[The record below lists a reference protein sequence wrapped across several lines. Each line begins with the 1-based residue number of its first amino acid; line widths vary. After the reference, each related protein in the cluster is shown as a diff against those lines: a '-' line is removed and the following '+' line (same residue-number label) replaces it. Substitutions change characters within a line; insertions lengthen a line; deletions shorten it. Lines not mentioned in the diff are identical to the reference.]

1 MKKLRVIISAWIL
14 LSVLFG
20 GVGETCAALRSTA
33 DALRIADEFITT
45 TSLPRLSRS
54 SSISQSQIVA
64 ENATFFAVN
73 TTKGFVLIGADD
85 RLPEVLGYSDSGTFD
100 PNNLPP
106 AFRYWI
112 QCYEEELSQISNDQ
126 LQITNAKALT
136 AISPLLSSLW
146 SQGDPYNKY
155 APPYNDAGSKCV
167 TGCVATAMAQ
177 IMYYYKYP
185 TKGTGS
191 HSYYWICTEPVGK
204 SGTLSANFGA
214 TTYDWANMLNS
225 YRSSYNETQADAVA
239 TLMYHCGV
247 SIDMGYGESSGA
259 FTTDVPVSLNTYF
272 GYDANFQRV
281 QKVMYPIDSLNKI
294 IYSELK
300 ANRPVLVSGSNS
312 EGGHAFVCDGC
323 DTRAYFHINWGWAG
337 SCDGY
342 FLLSALNPRG
352 TQGIGGTTQGYNSG
366 TAFYIGIQP
375 AKTGTPKPIPQM
387 ACDSLHVTISGTSRT
402 AKFSTSIYTLENF
415 GMTNFSGSY
424 GIALY
429 DEDETRLVSILK
441 QVDNYSLP
449 AGYHRTTPANLTD
462 LSIPSTVPSGTY
474 HLCAVYK
481 DANYG
486 WMKLLCTKDDYY
498 RTLTLTS
505 STLTFYPNNAPPEL
519 VLTAPISF
527 PSGINADSIP
537 YTGIPVSFSVK
548 NTGGTF
554 RGDISA
560 RIYKGNFSK
569 GQYELMDSVVV
580 RRNQTLASA
589 LQQAFDSTLLLETQY
604 TMRLCYRAN
613 ARDSWHNFT
622 PTNYAELPFML
633 YDPNYHI
640 ALTDTIRFDR
650 NDSVPR
656 NNANLYYSIKNTG
669 APFDGE
675 LQLFFYQKSFLR
687 GKSELRTI
695 HVATNETLSDAFSGP
710 LEQTPGTY
718 TVVLR
723 YREIN
728 GEWKD
733 FLNAYGANIGS
744 VEATV
749 VPEPP
754 LTIAYSDSIC
764 AGVDYTGYGFTI
776 SISNLP
782 QPGTGKDFVRT
793 NPDEQGRDSIITL
806 SLKVIANDTV
816 RFTKE
821 VLNSELPY
829 KVDDY
834 FIVPTGS
841 TIGVPFDTLV
851 FKENCSYNSYH
862 ITVVQ
867 CTISVAYSDSIC
879 EGADGYHS
887 YGFNI
892 PATNLPQ
899 PGSSKKYM
907 SQVHTTNDCDSTTT
921 LTLAV
926 IANDTVNITPVE
938 LKTSQLPYVIDAFYT
953 IPDGTPVGSYEKI
966 VKNDDECSYNHYF
979 ITVSDEST
987 SMDQFIN
994 DKSQIIN
1001 HKYII
1006 NGALYIIH
1014 DGIIYNAQG
1023 IMIRRLLPI

>member
-14 LSVLFG
+14 LSAILG

-33 DALRIADEFITT
+33 DALRIADEFVTT
-45 TSLPRLSRS
+45 NSLPRLSRS
-54 SSISQSQIVA
+54 SSISQSQVVA
-64 ENATFFAVN
+64 ESATYFAVN

-85 RLPEVLGYSDSGTFD
+85 RLPEVLGYSNTGAFD
-100 PNNLPP
+100 PNDLPP
-106 AFRYWI
+106 AFRYWM
-112 QCYEEELSQISNDQ
+112 QCYEEELSQISNNQ
-126 LQITNAKALT
+126 LQITNTKSLT

-155 APPYNDAGSKCV
+155 APAYNDAGSKCV

-177 IMYYYKYP
+177 IMYYYRYP

-225 YRSSYNETQADAVA
+225 YRSGYNEIQADAVA

-259 FTTDVPVSLNTYF
+259 FTTAVPVSLNTYF
-272 GYDANFQRV
+272 GYDANFQRI
-281 QKVMYPIDSLNKI
+281 QKVMYPIDSLNQI

-323 DTRAYFHINWGWAG
+323 DARAYFHINWGWAG

-387 ACDSLHVTISGTSRT
+387 ACDSLHVTISGTSRA

-429 DEDETRLVSILK
+429 DEDETRLVSVLK
-441 QVDNYSLP
+441 QVDNYSLS
-449 AGYHRTTPANLTD
+449 AGYHRTTPAELSN
-462 LSIPSTVPSGTY
+462 LSIPSTVPNGTY

-498 RTLTLTS
+498 RTLSLTS
-505 STLTFYPNNAPPEL
+505 SSITFYPNNAPPEL

-527 PSGINADSIP
+527 PSGTKADSIP
-537 YTGIPVSFSVK
+537 YTGIPVFFSVK

-589 LQQAFDSTLLLETQY
+589 LQQTFDKNLTLETDY
-604 TMRLCYRAN
+604 TMKLCYRTGPN
-613 ARDSWHNFT
+613 DSWHDFT
-622 PTNYAELPFML
+622 PAGYAVLPFKL

-656 NNANLYYSIKNTG
+656 SYANLHYAIKNTG
-669 APFDGE
+669 APFDGD
-675 LQLFFYQKSFLR
+675 LQLTFYDGYFSR
-687 GKSELRTI
+687 GKSDIQTVRI
-695 HVATNETLSDAFSGP
+695 GTNQTLIGTFSGP
-710 LEQTPGTY
+710 LDLAEGTY

-723 YREIN
+723 YRDKE
-728 GEWKD
+728 GDWQE
-733 FLNAYGANIGS
+733 FLDKNNYNIGS
-744 VEATV
+744 VVA
-749 VPEPP
+749 
-754 LTIAYSDSIC
+754 
-764 AGVDYTGYGFTI
+764 
-776 SISNLP
+776 
-782 QPGTGKDFVRT
+782 FV
-793 NPDEQGRDSIITL
+793 
-806 SLKVIANDTV
+806 
-816 RFTKE
+816 
-821 VLNSELPY
+821 Y
-829 KVDDY
+829 
-834 FIVPTGS
+834 
-841 TIGVPFDTLV
+841 
-851 FKENCSYNSYH
+851 
-862 ITVVQ
+862 
-867 CTISVAYSDSIC
+867 
-879 EGADGYHS
+879 
-887 YGFNI
+887 
-892 PATNLPQ
+892 
-899 PGSSKKYM
+899 
-907 SQVHTTNDCDSTTT
+907 
-921 LTLAV
+921 
-926 IANDTVNITPVE
+926 
-938 LKTSQLPYVIDAFYT
+938 
-953 IPDGTPVGSYEKI
+953 
-966 VKNDDECSYNHYF
+966 
-979 ITVSDEST
+979 
-987 SMDQFIN
+987 N
-994 DKSQIIN
+994 DKQDPSKLNNILPDNDLWPKGNKYLLIQIGDYYLY
-1001 HKYII
+1001 KII
-1006 NGALYIIH
+1006 K
-1014 DGIIYNAQG
+1014 
-1023 IMIRRLLPI
+1023 